1 MNKIYKHFRKK
12 DERRIFQ
19 MKMKILLKIRFSVPE
34 KRIETAISNPR
45 IETLKVG
52 LYRDMFPYM
61 FNVLLTHNN
70 NFVIVNLAWGQF

>member
-1 MNKIYKHFRKK
+1 MSICKIKYNKRNK
-12 DERRIFQ
+12 
-19 MKMKILLKIRFSVPE
+19 
-34 KRIETAISNPR
+34 
-45 IETLKVG
+45 